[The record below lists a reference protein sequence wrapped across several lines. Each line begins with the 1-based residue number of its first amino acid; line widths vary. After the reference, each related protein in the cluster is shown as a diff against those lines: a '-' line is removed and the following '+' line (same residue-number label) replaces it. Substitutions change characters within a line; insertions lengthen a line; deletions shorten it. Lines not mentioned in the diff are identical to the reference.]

1 MSSFMTN
8 LSAVAMGSNEC
19 GGLNIHILSYS
30 TEKYKNKAQ
39 HMFSNNYLTVICRLH
54 ISPTYRARKGETY
67 FSMDRER
74 TADTVSSM
82 HPNGP
87 VSNCAMEDRPVQIG
101 CKSD

>member
-1 MSSFMTN
+1 MTN

-19 GGLNIHILSYS
+19 GGWNIHILFYS

-39 HMFSNNYLTVICRLH
+39 YMFFSNNYQLVICRLH
-54 ISPTYRARKGETY
+54 ISLTYGARKGITY

-74 TADTVSSM
+74 RADMVSSM

-87 VSNCAMEDRPVQIG
+87 VSNCAMEDRLVQRG
-101 CKSD
+101 WKSYEL